1 MQQLQSNNTCIEIK
15 LFRISAPQELPW
27 FCPSVL
33 IYLASIIPAIWI
45 LELKTNRREILCSYI
60 KLVREGGEGD
70 ERRLNM
76 LLDLMQVGTKPE
88 QRLNLGLG
96 S

>member
-1 MQQLQSNNTCIEIK
+1 LLIDQINFNK
-15 LFRISAPQELPW
+15 HFFQELPW

-60 KLVREGGEGD
+60 KLVRDGGEGD
-70 ERRLNM
+70 AKRFNM
-76 LLDLMQVGTKPE
+76 LLDLMQVCLLMT
-88 QRLNLGLG
+88 